1 MYRLDER
8 KYTRRNVIRNRGEGD
23 PFLLREREKKKT
35 NISSSILKLHEKE
48 KEEEEEKSEKTR
60 FDRSERIEFTVKFF
74 HSTRELNDGQTEYFE
89 YLTKLGSFFPAS
101 LRKRL
106 KRSRPSNAGSVNGLR
121 TSLSGPP
128 FPSHVSYSTFSL
140 MASRNV

>member
-23 PFLLREREKKKT
+23 PFLLVVEREREKKT

-121 TSLSGPP
+121 TSLLDLRFHP
-128 FPSHVSYSTFSL
+128 TFHIRL
-140 MASRNV
+140 FL

>member
-23 PFLLREREKKKT
+23 PFLLVVEREREKKT

-89 YLTKLGSFFPAS
+89 YLTKLGSFFSS
-101 LRKRL
+101 LVEK
-106 KRSRPSNAGSVNGLR
+106 A
-121 TSLSGPP
+121 
-128 FPSHVSYSTFSL
+128 FEAFSTQQ
-140 MASRNV
+140 RRER